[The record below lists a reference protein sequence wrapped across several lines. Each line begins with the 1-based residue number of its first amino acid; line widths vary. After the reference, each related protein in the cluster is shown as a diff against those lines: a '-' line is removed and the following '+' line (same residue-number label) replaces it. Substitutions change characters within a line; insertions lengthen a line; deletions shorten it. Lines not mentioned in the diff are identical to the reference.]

1 MNIKTVIFSVLILF
15 TSSCHVL
22 KAEAQSAVGLNG
34 NSWLESI
41 QSDTDGI
48 IECYDCDET
57 GRNIHVS
64 IWGFSHFS
72 QYEIDNKI
80 MKEVTLIDLYN
91 LTALTYKV
99 HYSAPLNI
107 ERTVSNRT
115 NANALQALADIKRD
129 FSVFNAEA
137 SGIAIPKEIIDNPW
151 RLVNCAYC
159 KNDISDFING
169 SLQGRVKTV
178 EATVINI
185 AQTFDLINTSVP
197 NVFLMPFEAGGFAKL
212 RLTILAQ
219 PIKLE
224 VEIIEVV
231 DKDNNTISIEPSKLK
246 GMNIRVSDLGQ
257 SRFINTILGPFALMV
272 PMKTG
277 IVTITCSDGTFIC

>member
-1 MNIKTVIFSVLILF
+1 MNIKTVIFSILILF

-22 KAEAQSAVGLNG
+22 KAEAQSATERSG

-57 GRNIHVS
+57 EKNIHIS

-72 QYEIDNKI
+72 QNEINNKI
-80 MKEVTLIDLYN
+80 IKQVTLIDLYN
-91 LTALTYKV
+91 LTAYTYDT
-99 HYSAPLNI
+99 YFSAPLSI
-107 ERTVSNRT
+107 ERKISNRV
-115 NANALQALADIKRD
+115 NENALHALRDIKRD

-137 SGIAIPKEIIDNPW
+137 SGLAIPKEIIDNPW

-169 SLQGRVKTV
+169 SMQGKLKTV

-197 NVFLMPFEAGGFAKL
+197 NEFLMPFEAGGFVKL

-231 DKDNNTISIEPSKLK
+231 DQANNTISTEPSKLK
-246 GMNIRVSDLGQ
+246 GMNIRVSDLTQ

-272 PMKTG
+272 PMQTG
-277 IVTITCSDGTFIC
+277 IVTITCSDGTIIC